1 MATEK
6 QPTLDDLRAVAG
18 PLWDS
23 AKRLIETGI
32 NALHEAGFDVG
43 ALNDPAPAEPVDIAT
58 ARDTVVTAALR
69 YAAAE
74 GDAGTSLVDTN
85 AALEVL
91 DDALAGYVDATGC
104 REKPPTV
111 TAVEALKPGNEVE
124 FAVRG
129 TVAEGYVN
137 VPGDLGDSMHV
148 EFVAEIGRDFR
159 VLKTGEPA

>member
-1 MATEK
+1 MTTEQ

-58 ARDTVVTAALR
+58 ARDQVVTAALR

-74 GDAGTSLVDTN
+74 GDAGTSLADTN

-91 DDALAGYVDATGC
+91 DDALAGYVDATGWH
-104 REKPPTV
+104 EKPPTV

-124 FAVRG
+124 FTVKGAVQPDG
-129 TVAEGYVN
+129 YITV
-137 VPGDLGDSMHV
+137 LGDEMGAAYL
-148 EFVAEIGRDFR
+148 AENGRDFR
-159 VLKTGEPA
+159 VIKTGESAS

>member
-1 MATEK
+1 MTTE
-6 QPTLDDLRAVAG
+6 QHPTLVDMARELGRQIGDALQAM
-18 PLWDS
+18 S
-23 AKRLIETGI
+23 A
-32 NALHEAGFDVG
+32 ALA
-43 ALNDPAPAEPVDIAT
+43 DPTPGTAPEPVDIAA
-58 ARDTVVTAALR
+58 ARDQVVTAALR

-74 GDAGTSLVDTN
+74 GDAGTSLADTN

-124 FAVRG
+124 FTVRA
-129 TVAEGYVN
+129 TVDHGGLANTPNDNFMG
-137 VPGDLGDSMHV
+137 V

-159 VLKTGEPA
+159 VIKTGESAS